1 MFSEATSFLSQLKR
15 LGGQNSPGQ
24 ISPFVSAKSALGKYV
39 GWHISPTV
47 FFLMDMD
54 SVSPYIP
61 TSEVLDPWEWFLGV

>member
-1 MFSEATSFLSQLKR
+1 MSVKLVKIFG